1 MKVDWPVVIWL
12 CVMGIAFTLI
22 VIGLVCQTIALHPDA
37 MGFLP

>member
-1 MKVDWPVVIWL
+1 MKEHLPAILCLGLMVV
-12 CVMGIAFTLI
+12 AFTLI

>member
-12 CVMGIAFTLI
+12 GVMGIAFILI